1 MTAQEI
7 KLEGSLSEVS
17 VPQIFHALSISK
29 ATGIFVWTHG
39 HEEKKVYI
47 SQGKIVFA
55 VSNHQEER
63 LGEIL
68 LRSGKIRVK
77 DFIEASRHI
86 SGEKRLGQIL
96 MEIGALK
103 KQEIKDGVTD
113 QVREIVFN
121 LFKESEGRYTF
132 SEKKELPREVITLNI
147 HTEELILRGV
157 QTIMEWNRIFQT
169 LSGIDAV
176 FEPASGA
183 QKKLHE
189 VSLTE
194 VEKKIFEQVDGK
206 NPVEKICSLVG
217 GNDFETCRTLM
228 ALLCA
233 NLIRRV
239 TDSEI
244 SMAEEKKAADFFEK
258 TVKCYNRLFSYLYRY
273 LVEKVGRMG
282 DKNLCYYLEE
292 VKEDHPIIMKGIFLL
307 PDGTLAAEVLKENFE
322 RISPEKKKETLLA
335 GLKTLLSSE
344 LAAIQ
349 ESMGETEKAFVSE
362 RLKGIIEAMKKEQT
376 Q

>member
-1 MTAQEI
+1 MIAQEI
-7 KLEGSLSEVS
+7 KLEGSLSEIS
-17 VPQIFHALSISK
+17 APQIFHALSISK

-39 HEEKKVYI
+39 TQERTVYI
-47 SQGKIVFA
+47 AQGKIVFA
-55 VSNHQEER
+55 ISNDKEER
-63 LGEIL
+63 LGEAL

-77 DFIEASRHI
+77 DFIEGSRQI
-86 SGEKRLGQIL
+86 SEKKRLGQIL
-96 MEIGALK
+96 IEIGALGK
-103 KQEIKDGVTD
+103 EEIKNGVTD
-113 QVREIVFN
+113 QVREIIFN
-121 LFKESEGRYTF
+121 LFKESEGQYTF
-132 SEKKELPREVITLNI
+132 NEKKELPREVITLNI
-147 HTEELILRGV
+147 NTEELILRGV

-169 LSGIDAV
+169 LSGIATV

-183 QKKLHE
+183 QKKFHE
-189 VSLTE
+189 VSLTPA
-194 VEKKIFEQVDGK
+194 EKKIFEQADGK
-206 NPVEKICSLVG
+206 KPVEKICSIMG

-244 SMAEEKKAADFFEK
+244 NMAEEKKAADFFEK
-258 TVKCYNRLFSYLYRY
+258 TVKCYNRIYSYIYRY

-292 VKEDHPIIMKGIFLL
+292 VKEDHPVIMKGIFLL

-322 RISPEKKKETLLA
+322 RISPDRKKETLLA
-335 GLKTLLSSE
+335 GLKALLSSE

-349 ESMGETEKAFVSE
+349 ESLGETEKAFVSG
-362 RLKGIIEAMKKEQT
+362 RLKGIIEGMKKEQA
-376 Q
+376 